1 MPPDERYLTA
11 AEMLEAAS
19 KHRLAITFDPS
30 DVDDGPIAQ
39 GWYAE
44 KKPQPKLAVMAGRMR
59 PLRNLLHG
67 MTASPMVYFGLTL
80 EGTVYNQ
87 WSQKNFTWSNGDFL
101 AASVREPVALQSLHP
116 ADETVAMAGVIIE
129 RDWLEA
135 VAATYH
141 GTDDQSVSAFLNS
154 HLELKAGKAT
164 PAMLEI
170 ARRMMATMREEGL
183 IGALHQEAAALDF
196 VAVMFETITGTGETA
211 ERKLARIDRQRIAR
225 VRERLDA
232 ASSEERLSL
241 YDIAEELG
249 YSVSTLCRHFRQAYG
264 ISIGHYLADRRL
276 QIARQALISG
286 ETIARAAYM
295 AGYASPTSFSTA
307 FKRTFGISPGQLQ

>member
-19 KHRLAITFDPS
+19 TYRLAITFDPS
-30 DVDDGPIAQ
+30 DIDDGPIAQ

-59 PLRNLLHG
+59 PLRNILHG
-67 MTASPMVYFGLTL
+67 MTVSPMVYFGLTL
-80 EGTVYNQ
+80 EGTVCNQ
-87 WSQKNFTWSNGDFL
+87 WSQRNFTWSSGDFL
-101 AASVREPVALQSLHP
+101 AASLREPVALQSLHR
-116 ADETVAMAGVIIE
+116 AEETVAMAGIIIE
-129 RDWLEA
+129 RDWLET
-135 VAATYH
+135 VAATC
-141 GTDDQSVSAFLNS
+141 GSDVGRSLSIFLDS
-154 HLELKAGKAT
+154 HLDLKTGKAT
-164 PAMLEI
+164 PAMQEI

-183 IGALHQEAAALDF
+183 TGALHQEAAALDF
-196 VAVMFETITGTGETA
+196 VAAMFETITGTNETA
-211 ERKLARIDRQRIAR
+211 ERKLARVDRRRIAR

-232 ASSEERLSL
+232 ASSEERLTL
-241 YDIAEELG
+241 YGIAEELG

-264 ISIGHYLADRRL
+264 VSIGRYLADHRL
-276 QIARQALISG
+276 QIARQALIGG